1 MPTIFQTDR
10 VAGRRSRRQLIV
22 PAETSIFDSTRD
34 ESVMIGVASF
44 AGYGIVLDAL
54 IHVSFL
60 GLAASF

>member
-22 PAETSIFDSTRD
+22 PAESSIFDSTRD
-34 ESVMIGVASF
+34 ESVAIVVAPF

-60 GLAASF
+60 GLTASF